1 MAYSEILS
9 TPGTASIWKILAMAA
24 SFATI
29 FGTTLGSVLVQA
41 VSKPKAAEGFV
52 VVDPRLMCSEQP
64 LAYGSGSIPAEKLK
78 IDHDEIRRSLSR
90 LELLFFFVFFFRAR
104 YCKCTLYCVVCL
116 AFADLNIQW
125 RFVAV
130 YVKLRVQITLLCQT
144 LLPRQHKEHSKHQC
158 KKKWNRPSHLSK
170 PGIN

>member
-1 MAYSEILS
+1 
-9 TPGTASIWKILAMAA
+9 MAA

-90 LELLFFFVFFFRAR
+90 LELLFF
-104 YCKCTLYCVVCL
+104 LS
-116 AFADLNIQW
+116 
-125 RFVAV
+125 AV
-130 YVKLRVQITLLCQT
+130 LQVYFLLCR
-144 LLPRQHKEHSKHQC
+144 LFSIC
-158 KKKWNRPSHLSK
+158 
-170 PGIN
+170 